1 MGITYFPDKPD
12 NTPASGDIL
21 GAGRF
26 STRASRRYAAY
37 KADMEAIELEIAKAR
52 DKLVSLTNTKHILQ
66 LAGLS
71 NYDYIK

>member
-1 MGITYFPDKPD
+1 MTNG
-12 NTPASGDIL
+12 NVPAVIL
-21 GAGRF
+21 GANRF
-26 STRASRRYAAY
+26 STRASRRYDAY
-37 KADMEAIELEIAKAR
+37 KADMDKIEAEIIAAR